1 MNNMTT
7 TLYARIEDLKAL
19 IAQAE
24 SEHHQ
29 GSLGIVRIALKD
41 SGVENTFDI
50 DIASDL
56 HDRVLIG

>member
-1 MNNMTT
+1 MNTI
-7 TLYARIEDLKAL
+7 TLYARLEDLKAL

-24 SEHHQ
+24 AEHHQ

-41 SGVENTFDI
+41 SGVEIAFDI
-50 DIASDL
+50 DVASDL

>member
-1 MNNMTT
+1 MTTMPT

-24 SEHHQ
+24 SEHCQ

-50 DIASDL
+50 DIANDL

>member
-1 MNNMTT
+1 MNTI
-7 TLYARIEDLKAL
+7 TLYARLEDLKAL

-24 SEHHQ
+24 AEHHQ

-41 SGVENTFDI
+41 SGVENAFDI
-50 DIASDL
+50 DVASDL

>member
-1 MNNMTT
+1 MTTMPT

-24 SEHHQ
+24 SEHCQ
-29 GSLGIVRIALKD
+29 GSLGIVRIALKE
-41 SGVENTFDI
+41 SGESFDI
-50 DIASDL
+50 DMTSDL